1 MKFIPYL
8 CDVMQE
14 LRPNQKWQVIDNG
27 PSKQELIYD
36 SENSLPIPTEDELL
50 EESGKTEDKL
60 NWKVLRQTRDNRLA
74 ETDWMAN
81 SDVTMSDDWK
91 TYRQALR
98 DLPASAS
105 PSLDSNGKLDL
116 TSVTWPTEPS

>member
-81 SDVTMSDDWK
+81 SDVTMSDAWK
-91 TYRQALR
+91 TYRQTLR
-98 DLPASAS
+98 DLPA
-105 PSLDSNGKLDL
+105 N
-116 TSVTWPTEPS
+116 TSDPINPTWPTKPS